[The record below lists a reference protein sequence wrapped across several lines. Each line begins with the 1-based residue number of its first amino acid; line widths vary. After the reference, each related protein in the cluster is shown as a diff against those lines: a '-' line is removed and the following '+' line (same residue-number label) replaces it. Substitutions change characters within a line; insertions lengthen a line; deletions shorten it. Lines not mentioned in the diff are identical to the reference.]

1 MWKRLCRFN
10 FPAPVRTRNAIYTG
24 KVRFIKVG
32 GRIERGKEK
41 RNRAQS
47 SKSPGSECKPRNG
60 SLNDSGGG
68 TINSVIVPMSSSS
81 FVYVDGF
88 NIHPRRYRRNLSIK
102 RQDLN
107 WDWDR
112 NAADA
117 STWISDARRFRSVL
131 YQSHLYKRMQYLGDM
146 WNWNRFLSWLKFF
159 LFSFSLYKSVF
170 STRWNEYME

>member
-1 MWKRLCRFN
+1 MWIKNIEISLPFQ
-10 FPAPVRTRNAIYTG
+10 FPSSRTKNAIYTG

-32 GRIERGKEK
+32 GRIERDNKK

-47 SKSPGSECKPRNG
+47 SKSPGSEYKLWNG

-112 NAADA
+112 NVTDG
-117 STWISDARRFRSVL
+117 STDL
-131 YQSHLYKRMQYLGDM
+131 
-146 WNWNRFLSWLKFF
+146 
-159 LFSFSLYKSVF
+159 VF
-170 STRWNEYME
+170 WCAQI